1 MIYIKRKFALTVLVL
16 YLASVMMGC
25 GLGKTPDPLEHNLDG
40 ETEREEEQK
49 EEPVPRRGG
58 ELIIPIPPPD
68 TFNPLLT
75 RSRDMINFFGLIFEG
90 LFEYDQNM
98 KPQPCLV
105 ESWEVEE
112 EGKLWRFH
120 LRKNI
125 RFHDGSIL
133 TGEDVVFTFIALQQ
147 GNMDSFFQK
156 GIYDNSKI
164 LKIEV
169 DLFDVYTV
177 NVYLS
182 TPINNMLDIMT
193 FPVLPKKI
201 YQSDTL
207 MLERKEDMSF
217 LPIGT
222 GPYKVDEVMLE
233 ERWIRLVR
241 NYDWWGKQPYIDSIL
256 ARIYQDEMQIRQAFR
271 SGEIDLID
279 ITSAITNPY
288 SLDEDTKSY
297 RYLTRNYEFLAFNLE
312 HPILGDVAVRKAIAY
327 ALQRKDI
334 IFKVYL
340 NNAETI
346 DVPIPSDSWLYDA
359 SSRIY
364 DFEQEKAVKLLEE
377 AGWFDPDGDGI
388 RSKVFDSQTAELKFT
403 ILTNGENSIRKD
415 VIELIAQQL
424 QQIGI
429 GVESRI
435 VPWEEFETILKDGD
449 FEAALTGYYLDIF
462 PDLEFMFHSGAI
474 GEGLNNFMRYHD
486 EELDRLIDEASQT
499 YEDNRLVEIYSR
511 IQRRLVD
518 QLPVVSLY
526 FQTASLLISNRVYG
540 VEAPREHNIFRNIE
554 EWYLY
559 P

>member
-1 MIYIKRKFALTVLVL
+1 M
-16 YLASVMMGC
+16 
-25 GLGKTPDPLEHNLDG
+25 
-40 ETEREEEQK
+40 
-49 EEPVPRRGG
+49 
-58 ELIIPIPPPD
+58 IIPIPTPD

-271 SGEIDLID
+271 SGEVDLID

-288 SLDEDTKSY
+288 SHDEDTKS
-297 RYLTRNYEFLAFNLE
+297 
-312 HPILGDVAVRKAIAY
+312 
-327 ALQRKDI
+327 
-334 IFKVYL
+334 
-340 NNAETI
+340 
-346 DVPIPSDSWLYDA
+346 
-359 SSRIY
+359 
-364 DFEQEKAVKLLEE
+364 
-377 AGWFDPDGDGI
+377 
-388 RSKVFDSQTAELKFT
+388 
-403 ILTNGENSIRKD
+403 
-415 VIELIAQQL
+415 
-424 QQIGI
+424 
-429 GVESRI
+429 
-435 VPWEEFETILKDGD
+435 
-449 FEAALTGYYLDIF
+449 
-462 PDLEFMFHSGAI
+462 
-474 GEGLNNFMRYHD
+474 
-486 EELDRLIDEASQT
+486 
-499 YEDNRLVEIYSR
+499 NR
-511 IQRRLVD
+511 
-518 QLPVVSLY
+518 
-526 FQTASLLISNRVYG
+526 
-540 VEAPREHNIFRNIE
+540 
-554 EWYLY
+554 
-559 P
+559 